1 MTDAKTES
9 LPRRIHGAVIG
20 VLIGVVAVAAVL
32 GTAAVLNAGL
42 PDWYMHMGMWG
53 ALVIYVLLYLN
64 SFYGR
69 RAVRKWF
76 NLVVFVGV
84 SLFWMYV
91 LKGLVPGQ
99 TMAVEGEI
107 VERAALPILWAPI
120 ALLVAENLL
129 LIAHAV
135 AIGRWRWDDD
145 PSRDPVKDDPSREP
159 VKDDP
164 SREPVK
170 DDPRRELANVTPV
183 DSDD

>member
-1 MTDAKTES
+1 MTDTKNLP

-20 VLIGVVAVAAVL
+20 VLIGIVAVAAVL

-42 PDWYMHMGMWG
+42 PDWYMHMGMWE

-69 RAVRKWF
+69 RLVRKWF

-91 LKGLVPGQ
+91 LQGLVPGQ

-107 VERAALPILWAPI
+107 VERAALPILWGPI
-120 ALLVAENLL
+120 ALLVAEDLL
-129 LIAHAV
+129 LIAHALV
-135 AIGRWRWDDD
+135 IGRWRW
-145 PSRDPVKDDPSREP
+145 E
-159 VKDDP
+159 
-164 SREPVK
+164 E
-170 DDPRRELANVTPV
+170 APV
-183 DSDD
+183 DAD

>member
-1 MTDAKTES
+1 MTDTKTTS
-9 LPRRIHGAVIG
+9 LPMSIHGAVVWI
-20 VLIGVVAVAAVL
+20 LIGVVAIAAVL

-69 RAVRKWF
+69 RVVRQWF
-76 NLVVFVGV
+76 NLAVFVAV

-99 TMAVEGEI
+99 TMAVDGEI
-107 VERAALPILWAPI
+107 VERAALPILWGPI

-129 LIAHAV
+129 LLAHAA
-135 AIGRWRWDDD
+135 AIGRWRWAEKPADD
-145 PSRDPVKDDPSREP
+145 
-159 VKDDP
+159 
-164 SREPVK
+164 
-170 DDPRRELANVTPV
+170 
-183 DSDD
+183 